1 MDNDYIS
8 VIFRLKP
15 PKTYHQS
22 IINTIVLILNNIR
35 NMEKFQ
41 EWDDIDTLIFNDN
54 IDRAINE
61 LESLRITKF
70 KEE

>member
-1 MDNDYIS
+1 MSNDCIT
-8 VIFRLKP
+8 INFELKP
-15 PKTYHQS
+15 PKTYNQS
-22 IINTIVLILNNIR
+22 IINTIVLILDNIR

-41 EWDDIDTLIFNDN
+41 EWEDIDTQIFNDN

-61 LESLRITKF
+61 LESLKITKF